1 MSDLDF
7 VKEFRK
13 IQITRICKNVGVDY
27 CNFISGRCSKEST
40 EKVKNELIKRLNELL
55 KEVENKNDPKGENNK

>member
-13 IQITRICKNVGVDY
+13 IQITRICKKVGVDY
-27 CNFISGRCSKEST
+27 CNFISGRSSKEN
-40 EKVKNELIKRLNELL
+40 EKKVKEELLKQLNELL
-55 KEVENKNDPKGENNK
+55 EGEGNGISIKTNY